1 MSKVHAGLPK
11 KSESEGLGLFLV
23 NFLAGALIWNEKN
36 KTKQPEGVLIV
47 I

>member
-1 MSKVHAGLPK
+1 MLGYLKRVSQ
-11 KSESEGLGLFLV
+11 EGLGLFLV
-23 NFLAGALIWNEKN
+23 NFSAGALIWNEKN